1 MLTSKSVVSDVL
13 SLVLMIGLLVFMSL
27 FTFIWPTEDGVGSTM
42 APVFWGEEDK
52 HTFTKYSNEA
62 IYHGESQRVILTSRE
77 GQSWATSLKG
87 ARPSDQCLCR
97 PDGQGKAE

>member
-1 MLTSKSVVSDVL
+1 
-13 SLVLMIGLLVFMSL
+13 MIGLLVFMSL

-62 IYHGESQRVILTSRE
+62 IYHGE
-77 GQSWATSLKG
+77 
-87 ARPSDQCLCR
+87 
-97 PDGQGKAE
+97 